1 MGKKRKIN
9 PEIAILVA
17 VIVLAA
23 AVIGYIIKNQA
34 EAPEFTYSIGDTAS
48 ERIKETISLQNEL
61 LGEGSSSNN
70 ESGSTASSVGN
81 LININTAGVTELMTL
96 TGIGETKANAI
107 VDYRNENG
115 NFASIEEIMNVSG
128 IGEKTYE
135 KIKNRI
141 TVK

>member
-1 MGKKRKIN
+1 MAKKRRIN

-17 VIVLAA
+17 VVVLAA

-34 EAPEFTYSIGDTAS
+34 EASEFTYSIGDTAS

-61 LGEGSSSNN
+61 LGESNTSSNN
-70 ESGSTASSVGN
+70 STASGETQSVV
-81 LININTAGVTELMTL
+81 NINTATKAELMTL
-96 TGIGETKANAI
+96 TGIGEVKAKAI
-107 VDYRNENG
+107 IDYRNENG
-115 NFASIEEIMNVSG
+115 NFSSTEEIMNVSG
-128 IGEKTYE
+128 IGEKIYE

>member
-1 MGKKRKIN
+1 MAKKRRIN

-17 VIVLAA
+17 VVVLAA

-61 LGEGSSSNN
+61 LGGSNTSSNN
-70 ESGSTASSVGN
+70 STANGETQSVV
-81 LININTAGVTELMTL
+81 NINTATKAELMTL
-96 TGIGETKANAI
+96 TGIGEVKAKAI
-107 VDYRNENG
+107 IDYRNENG
-115 NFASIEEIMNVSG
+115 NFSSTEEIMNVSG
-128 IGEKTYE
+128 IGEKIYE

>member
-1 MGKKRKIN
+1 MAKKRRIN

-17 VIVLAA
+17 VVVLAA

-34 EAPEFTYSIGDTAS
+34 EATEFTYSIGDTAS

-61 LGEGSSSNN
+61 LGESNTSSNN
-70 ESGSTASSVGN
+70 STASGETQSVV
-81 LININTAGVTELMTL
+81 NINTATKAELMTL
-96 TGIGETKANAI
+96 TGIGEVKAKAI
-107 VDYRNENG
+107 IDYRNENG
-115 NFASIEEIMNVSG
+115 NFSSTEEIMNVSG
-128 IGEKTYE
+128 IGEKIYE

>member
-1 MGKKRKIN
+1 MAKKRRIN

-17 VIVLAA
+17 VVVLAA

-61 LGEGSSSNN
+61 LGESNTSSNN
-70 ESGSTASSVGN
+70 STASGETQSVV
-81 LININTAGVTELMTL
+81 NINTATKAELMAL
-96 TGIGETKANAI
+96 TGIGEAKAKAI
-107 VDYRNENG
+107 IDYRNENG
-115 NFASIEEIMNVSG
+115 NFSSTEEIMNVSG
-128 IGEKTYE
+128 IGEKIYE

>member
-1 MGKKRKIN
+1 MAKKRRIN

-17 VIVLAA
+17 VVVLAA

-61 LGEGSSSNN
+61 LGESNTSSNN
-70 ESGSTASSVGN
+70 STANGETQLVV
-81 LININTAGVTELMTL
+81 NINTATKAELMTL
-96 TGIGETKANAI
+96 TGIGEVKAKAI
-107 VDYRNENG
+107 IDYRNENG
-115 NFASIEEIMNVSG
+115 NFSSTEEIMNVSG
-128 IGEKTYE
+128 IGEKIYE

>member
-1 MGKKRKIN
+1 MAKKRRIN

-17 VIVLAA
+17 VVVLAA

-34 EAPEFTYSIGDTAS
+34 EASEFTYSIGGTVS

-61 LGEGSSSNN
+61 LGESNTSSNN
-70 ESGSTASSVGN
+70 STANGETQSVV
-81 LININTAGVTELMTL
+81 NINTATKAELMTL
-96 TGIGETKANAI
+96 TGIGEVKAKAI
-107 VDYRNENG
+107 IDYRNENG
-115 NFASIEEIMNVSG
+115 NFSSTEEIMNVSG
-128 IGEKTYE
+128 IGEKIYE